1 MPIYFKTTVKAHH
14 SMLDMLR
21 HMLKLNDVCEKLLW
35 VYLDEFKINEDI
47 KEIFLSIKINNV
59 LDILTE
65 SDFNKKALDY
75 AEKIKNIFGI
85 GIKPEIK
92 KFNIMRNLWVIHM
105 TYKLPDE
112 LYDSFI
118 KSAEMLYYINNKS
131 SD

>member
-1 MPIYFKTTVKAHH
+1 MPIYFKTAVKAHY
-14 SMLDMLR
+14 SMLNMLR
-21 HMLKLNDVCEKLLW
+21 HMLKLNDACEKLLW

-47 KEIFLSIKINNV
+47 KEIFLSIRINNV